1 MQYLPSREAAKILG
15 LHPHT
20 LRRYADAGIIPSIK
34 TQSGQR
40 RYDVQTYL
48 GKSKNSTT
56 ICYCRVSSHKQTS
69 DLQRQVA
76 FMQQQ
81 YPNAEIIT
89 DVASGL
95 NYRRKGLATILE
107 RIHQA
112 ISSHLWLPTATDS
125 PGSGP
130 NSSSKSSSETVANSW
145 FSTSEISAP
154 RRNSPRIYSPSLL
167 SSLPEPTDSEGTG
180 RKSRKIRIYPDRDQ
194 RAKLKLW
201 FDAGRFTYNRTIEL
215 LTSDGAPKAS
225 WLTIKKDILTRLPD
239 WTKPAPYEVKSHAIR
254 EACLAISAAKK
265 FNRQLTT
272 DKANELRKEEDF
284 AKAHFRSR
292 RDDSQTIFI
301 HASALSQKGVY
312 HTLLGELKRR
322 EPIPHAHGDAKLTL
336 RHHQYHL
343 SVPFKRMGPH
353 LSESNLRSQA
363 PDQVR
368 VVALDPGVRNF
379 ITWFSEDGCGKLGQE
394 DFGRIQRLCQ
404 HQDNL
409 LSRAAR
415 APSKRRRNMRRAAGR
430 MTVRIQ
436 NLINE
441 LHHKT
446 ARYLVE
452 NFDVILLPDF
462 KTSGMVTRGQRRIR
476 SKTVRNLLSFGH
488 HRFRNFLRHKASEN
502 GRTVLIVN
510 EAYTSKTV
518 SWTGEINHK
527 LGGRKTVTSTDGRRM
542 DRDHNGAR
550 GIFLRALGDTPSL
563 RQHVSGCVATNLSV
577 C

>member
-1 MQYLPSREAAKILG
+1 MPPQ
-15 LHPHT
+15 
-20 LRRYADAGIIPSIK
+20 D
-34 TQSGQR
+34 
-40 RYDVQTYL
+40 
-48 GKSKNSTT
+48 STT
-56 ICYCRVSSHKQTS
+56 GAE
-69 DLQRQVA
+69 DLLPYWNE
-76 FMQQQ
+76 F
-81 YPNAEIIT
+81 T
-89 DVASGL
+89 
-95 NYRRKGLATILE
+95 K
-107 RIHQA
+107 A
-112 ISSHLWLPTATDS
+112 ISSRLWLPTETDS
-125 PGSGP
+125 PGSEP
-130 NSSSKSSSETVANSW
+130 NSSSESSSKTVANSW
-145 FSTSEISAP
+145 FSTSGISAP

-194 RAKLKLW
+194 KAKLKLW
-201 FDAGRFTYNRTIEL
+201 SGGSRFTYNRTIEI
-215 LTSDGAPKAS
+215 LTSGGAPKAS
-225 WLTIKKDILTRLPD
+225 WLKIKKDILTKLPP
-239 WTKPAPYEVKSHAIR
+239 WTKPVPYEVKSHAIR
-254 EACLAISAAKK
+254 DACLAVSAVKK
-265 FNRQLTT
+265 FNKQLKA
-272 DKANELRKEEDF
+272 DKNSGLRKEEDF

-292 RDDSQTIFI
+292 RDESRTIFI
-301 HASALSQKGVY
+301 HASALSRRGVY
-312 HTLLGELKRR
+312 HTLPGELKRR

-336 RHHQYHL
+336 RRRQYHL
-343 SVPFKRMGPH
+343 SVPFKKMGPH

-368 VVALDPGVRNF
+368 VAALDPGVRNF

-409 LSRAAR
+409 LSRAAQ
-415 APSKRRRNMRRAAGR
+415 APSKRRRNMRRAAQR

-446 ARYLVE
+446 ARFLVD

-462 KTSGMVTRGQRRIR
+462 KTSGMVTRSRRRIR
-476 SKTVRNLLSFGH
+476 SKTVRNLLSFAH
-488 HRFRNFLRHKASEN
+488 RRFRNFLKHKASEN

-563 RQHVSGCVATNLSV
+563 RQHVSGCVATNLGV